1 MIAEVPQG
9 SIDSPFLF
17 NLFIND
23 VFIFLCFSTLSN
35 YDNNLLNTVT
45 DIQPISQFLS
55 TNFRTVSNWFYENFM
70 ILNPGKC

>member
-35 YDNNLLNTVT
+35 YDNNLLNAVT

>member
-1 MIAEVPQG
+1 MAEVPQG
-9 SIDSPFLF
+9 SIDSPLLF

>member
-9 SIDSPFLF
+9 SIDSPLLF